1 METTINLKTEQ
12 DGNEI
17 ELKIDNSTD
26 FKDFF
31 LNIETNQ
38 VNDKKRTLHI
48 QIDKREKVLEI
59 NGMKISGLML
69 QVFKEFINQ

>member
-12 DGNEI
+12 DGKEI

-69 QVFKEFINQ
+69 QIVKEFINQ

>member
-12 DGNEI
+12 DGKEI

-38 VNDKKRTLHI
+38 GNKKKRGLHI

-69 QVFKEFINQ
+69 QILKEFINQ

>member
-12 DGNEI
+12 DGKEI

-26 FKDFF
+26 FKGFF
-31 LNIETNQ
+31 LKIETNQ
-38 VNDKKRTLHI
+38 VKNKKRTLHI

>member
-12 DGNEI
+12 DGKEI

-38 VNDKKRTLHI
+38 VNHKKRTLHI

>member
-1 METTINLKTEQ
+1 METIINLKTEQ
-12 DGNEI
+12 DGKEI
-17 ELKIDNSTD
+17 ELNIDNSTD

-38 VNDKKRTLHI
+38 VNDKKRTLQI